1 MYHRLKVTFY
11 SCIEYER
18 PLLNKFNNGIHEL
31 IFLEEQLSEST
42 IILAKGSDIISI
54 RSSDNANDEMLQRVT
69 DLGVRF
75 ICLRTTGYNNIDLL
89 TAEQLGIQVARVSVY
104 SPEAIAEHAIAL
116 ILVLSRNL
124 IEADHRVH
132 AYNFS
137 LVGLCGFNLSDK
149 TVGVIG
155 TGKIGAAFVKIL
167 NGFGS
172 QIIAYDPAPDASLID
187 KYGVSYV
194 SKEEL
199 YERAD
204 IISLHLP
211 LNKHTYHILDEK
223 AFLLMKDGV
232 IIINT
237 SRGDHIN
244 TEAMIRY
251 LEAGKISSVGL
262 DVYANE
268 KKYFFKD
275 HSQETIEDDTLIKLI
290 SMDNVLL
297 TGHQAFLTETAISN
311 IAETTFEN
319 ISHFQNKTRS
329 LHFL

>member
-1 MYHRLKVTFY
+1 M
-11 SCIEYER
+11 
-18 PLLNKFNNGIHEL
+18 HEL

-54 RSSDNANDEMLQRVT
+54 RSSDIAIDEILQRVT

>member
-11 SCIEYER
+11 SCFEYER

-223 AFLLMKDGV
+223 AFLQMKDGV